1 MAEAVT
7 EKQTGAEN
15 IIWDLTVFYNGI
27 DDPKIEADLEEIQ
40 HLAGDF
46 EHRYRGQVAK
56 MDAKA
61 FVAAYEAL
69 EAIYEKMGAVGSF
82 ARLSFSTDTNN
93 PQIGA
98 LVQRITEFDAEI
110 EQQLVFFDLEWNKLD
125 DDAAQKILDDPA
137 IEKYR
142 YVLESARRFKP
153 YQLSEAEEQ
162 LLIDKNVTG
171 NSAWNR
177 FFTQLTSGM
186 LFDFEGEKL
195 PMAQLLSKVKDPDRE
210 VRRKTADSMTAGLR
224 DKQMELTFVFNVLAA
239 DKASNDKRR
248 GYESW
253 ITSRNLSNKAPDA
266 VVEALIE
273 TVVANYGLVARH
285 YNLKH
290 VLTGYDELYDYD
302 RYAPLPLKGSDRF
315 YTWDDAQ
322 RIVQEAYS
330 AFSPDLA
337 AESAQFFDKNWIH
350 APVMQG
356 KQGGA
361 FAHPTV
367 PSVHPFVMTNY
378 TGTTSDVMT
387 LAHELGHGVHM
398 SLSGKK
404 SGLFALYTPLT
415 TAETAS
421 VFGEILVFKNLMA
434 NEPDKEIQLGM
445 LADKLEGI
453 FATVFRQIA
462 MNRFEDAMHTAR
474 RTEGELST
482 DRLSEIWMET
492 QQAMFGDSVTLR
504 DDYAIWWS
512 YIPHFLGTP
521 GYVYAYAFGELL
533 TLALYKLY
541 ESEGASFV
549 PKYLDL
555 LAAGDSDYPD
565 KLLAKIGVDLNDPG
579 FWQLGIDVIGEM
591 VAEEEAL
598 VKELFPDK
606 A

>member
-1 MAEAVT
+1 MTEAIA

-15 IIWDLTVFYNGI
+15 IIWDLTVFYSGI
-27 DDPKIEADLEEIQ
+27 DDPKIETDLEEIK
-40 HLAGDF
+40 HLVEDF

-56 MDAKA
+56 MGAKE

-69 EAIYEKMGAVGSF
+69 EAIYDKLGAVGSF
-82 ARLSFSTDTNN
+82 AQLSFSTDTGN

-98 LVQRITEFDAEI
+98 LVQRITEFNAGVR
-110 EQQLVFFDLEWNKLD
+110 QQLVFFDLEWNALD
-125 DDAAQKILDDPA
+125 DDAAQKILDDPTIA
-137 IEKYR
+137 KYR
-142 YVLESARRFKP
+142 YTLEAERRFKP

-186 LFDFEGEKL
+186 LFDFEGEKI
-195 PMAQLLSKVKDPDRE
+195 PMPQLLSKVKDPDRE

-224 DKQMELTFVFNVLAA
+224 DKEMELTFIFNVLAA

-248 GYESW
+248 GYPSW
-253 ITSRNLSNKAPDA
+253 ITSRNLSNKAPDD
-266 VVEALIE
+266 VVEALIT
-273 TVVANYGLVARH
+273 TVTSNYDIVARH
-285 YNLKH
+285 YNLKR
-290 VLTGYDELYDYD
+290 VLTGFDELYDYD

-322 RIVQEAYS
+322 HIVQDAYQ
-330 AFSPDLA
+330 AFSPELA
-337 AESAQFFDKNWIH
+337 AESAQFFDNNWIH
-350 APVMQG
+350 APVMHG
-356 KQGGA
+356 KRGGA
-361 FAHPTV
+361 FAAPTV
-367 PSVHPFVMTNY
+367 PSVHPFVFTNF
-378 TGTTSDVMT
+378 TGTTGDVMT

-398 SLSGKK
+398 SLSARK

-453 FATVFRQIA
+453 FATVFRQVA
-462 MNRFEDAMHTAR
+462 MNRFEDGMHTAR
-474 RTEGELST
+474 RTEGELSAE
-482 DRLSEIWMET
+482 RLSEIWMET

-504 DDYAIWWS
+504 EDYAIWWS

-541 ESEGASFV
+541 ESEGESFV

-565 KLLAKIGVDLNDPG
+565 NLLAKLGVDLNDPN
-579 FWQLGIDVIGEM
+579 FWQLGIDVIAEM

-598 VKELFPDK
+598 VKQLFPDK